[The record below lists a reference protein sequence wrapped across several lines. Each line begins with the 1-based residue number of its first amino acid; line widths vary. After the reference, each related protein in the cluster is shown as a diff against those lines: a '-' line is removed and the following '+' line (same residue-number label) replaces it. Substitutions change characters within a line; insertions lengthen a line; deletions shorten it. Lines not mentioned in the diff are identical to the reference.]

1 MSELIKYISELE
13 QMTSRSQAGKFHKWL
28 KCEGKLFTNISNNHN
43 INNLNPIIKRC
54 YDNCSKAV
62 IRNNNFLYYEGYVF
76 TDLGIP
82 VEHAFL
88 INKENN
94 KVVDPTLSILGVKGL
109 EYYGIN
115 IPKYDLVKLLLNNK
129 HSVISTL
136 YLYYTML
143 FAKRNISGEVLD

>member
-1 MSELIKYISELE
+1 MKSQLLEYISELE

-28 KCEGKLFTNISNNHN
+28 KCEGKLFTNISNNHIIKN
-43 INNLNPIIKRC
+43 VKPIIKRC

-88 INKENN
+88 INENN
-94 KVVDPTLSILGVKGL
+94 QVVDPTLNILGVKGL

-115 IPKYDLVKLLLNNK
+115 IPKYDLVKLLINNK

-143 FAKRNISGEVLD
+143 YGKRNISEEVIT

>member
-1 MSELIKYISELE
+1 MSQLLKYISELE
-13 QMTSRSQAGKFHKWL
+13 NMTSRSQAGKFHKWL

-43 INNLNPIIKRC
+43 VKNLEPIIKRC

-62 IRNNNFLYYEGYVF
+62 IRNTNYLYYEGYVF

-82 VEHAFL
+82 IEHAFL

-143 FAKRNISGEVLD
+143 YGKRNISGEVIV